1 MKGEIMAKGKDNQE
15 TTKQSNPRETKSEQG
30 SGQTTGEQTSLSRR
44 ENFAPAVWASPFSFM
59 RRFGEDMDRLFED
72 FGFPR
77 GLMPRGFT
85 QMAEWSPQVEVT
97 ERDGQ
102 LVVRADLPGLSKDD
116 VEVELRD
123 ETIIIR
129 GQRKQER
136 EEKREGYYRSERSY
150 GSFYR
155 QIPLP
160 KGSDTEKATA
170 NFNNGVLEI
179 TMSAPKG
186 EERGRQ
192 LQIQDTQ
199 ASGQPQ
205 TKAQAA
211 GTGR

>member
-1 MKGEIMAKGKDNQE
+1 MAKGKENQE
-15 TTKQSNPRETKSEQG
+15 TTKHSNPQGTKNEQE
-30 SGQTTGEQTSLSRR
+30 SRQQTSGEQSGLSRR
-44 ENFAPAVWASPFSFM
+44 ENLAPAVWASPFSFM

-72 FGFPR
+72 FGFAR
-77 GLMPRGFT
+77 GVIPQGFA

-102 LVVRADLPGLSKDD
+102 LVVRADLPGLNKDD
-116 VEVELRD
+116 VQVELRD
-123 ETIIIR
+123 EAIIIR

-160 KGSDTEKATA
+160 KGIDTEKATA

-179 TMSAPKG
+179 TMPVAQG
-186 EERGRQ
+186 EARGRQ
-192 LQIQDTQ
+192 LQIQDSQ
-199 ASGQPQ
+199 AGGQPQ
-205 TKAQAA
+205 VRAQAA
-211 GTGR
+211 GSGR